1 MTQTKPLDLKANG
14 ESIWDNGTGQSTY
27 RKRNMRP
34 NPKGRNCRAVWS
46 FNTQPYPEAH
56 FAVFPEELP
65 ERCIKAG
72 TREGDI
78 VLDIFAGSGTTLLVA
93 KKLQRKYI
101 GIELSEEYISL
112 INKRLAQSNLSGFI
126 HTSANADP
134 KGHLICVKE
143 ENQK

>member
-1 MTQTKPLDLKANG
+1 
-14 ESIWDNGTGQSTY
+14 
-27 RKRNMRP
+27 MRP

-72 TREGDI
+72 TRERDI

-93 KKLQRKYI
+93 KKLNRRFI
-101 GIELSEEYISL
+101 GIKLSSEYVSL
-112 INKRLAQSNLSGFI
+112 INKRISQETLHALKFTQANSTSLSHNRNSDI
-126 HTSANADP
+126 IKLNIT
-134 KGHLICVKE
+134 KT
-143 ENQK
+143 ENDKNED